1 MCPAVSSRICSYL
14 CECAFS
20 YSILWL
26 VKHCSLSFS
35 FSYSYSFGLQATH
48 NTHTHKDTLSHTH
61 MQSGQAK
68 LGQLSSTS
76 CILGQLW
83 PLGSISSCCWLKE
96 TVRKRGEEDSRGCGY
111 QPHTTYAR
119 PGAVC
124 GADSQSPPL
133 RSTSNIITSI
143 FTDIVVCMK
152 CCPLSPPPPPLLA
165 WLVNWTCFK
174 GKLKRKMLLKSF
186 SPPRSK

>member
-35 FSYSYSFGLQATH
+35 YSFGLQATH
-48 NTHTHKDTLSHTH
+48 NTHTHTKTHSHTH
-61 MQSGQAK
+61 TQSGQAK

-96 TVRKRGEEDSRGCGY
+96 TVRKRVEEEGSRGCGY
-111 QPHTTYAR
+111 QPHYIHMPVLAR

-124 GADSQSPPL
+124 GADRQSPAL

-152 CCPLSPPPPPLLA
+152 CCPLSPPPPSPGLLTGR
-165 WLVNWTCFK
+165 V
-174 GKLKRKMLLKSF
+174 LKAS
-186 SPPRSK
+186 